1 MSRMLDSLDP
11 VVQTYGGLDLYLI
24 IEMLS
29 EELDLSRKTLE
40 AAIRD
45 EANKREIPL
54 LPVHRH
60 TTH

>member
-1 MSRMLDSLDP
+1 MLDSLDP
-11 VVQTYGGLDLYLI
+11 VVETYGGLDLYLI

-29 EELDLSRKTLE
+29 DELDLPRETLE

-45 EANKREIPL
+45 EAKKREIPL

>member
-1 MSRMLDSLDP
+1 MLDSLDP

-29 EELDLSRKTLE
+29 EELDLSRETLE

-45 EANKREIPL
+45 EANKRGIPL